1 MSAFPPSH
9 EFRIFTLEEAN
20 ALVPHLSQAFTRIFQ
35 LRISAQLLY
44 EKLKDRLDEDRP
56 KNPKDLKD
64 PEFSRDYGKFRAIL
78 EAIQEELDRIDSMG
92 VLLKSLENGIVDF
105 YSVSGGKPIF
115 LCWSYGEEKIRYWHE
130 IEAGFSGRRSVE
142 ELFQGE
148 KP

>member
-1 MSAFPPSH
+1 MSAFPPTH

-20 ALVPHLSQAFTRIFQ
+20 ALVPDLSQAFTRIFQ

-64 PEFSRDYGKFRAIL
+64 PEFSQEYGKFRAVL
-78 EAIQEELDRIDSMG
+78 EAIQEELDQ
-92 VLLKSLENGIVDF
+92 
-105 YSVSGGKPIF
+105 IF